1 MCRILV
7 EGPGEMNLLHRFVVG
22 GNNSLFLPSI
32 DLNIRYNNLIQP
44 KTLILNPLTMLLLP

>member
-1 MCRILV
+1 MCRTLV

-22 GNNSLFLPSI
+22 GNNSLFLPNI

-44 KTLILNPLTMLLLP
+44 KTLILNPLNMLLLP